1 MQHTTTQP
9 RITVIPR
16 SHQSVFRKSIFV
28 IALTVLGSIPILAS
42 LISMVSAI
50 ILISNETM
58 VNLSSTIL
66 TNAAVDLII
75 GIWIIASSKAFAQ
88 GKMLAIWL
96 YGGGILLD
104 SIYSLIMGYELHYIF
119 IGLGSLLIWQMLKF
133 RAEWENE

>member
-1 MQHTTTQP
+1 
-9 RITVIPR
+9 
-16 SHQSVFRKSIFV
+16 
-28 IALTVLGSIPILAS
+28 
-42 LISMVSAI
+42 
-50 ILISNETM
+50 M